1 MGILKQFF
9 NNTRKPNGWMGKL
22 MVNGM
27 NQGHAAVSDW
37 GLSYFPDVPGAAHSM
52 LADFGCG
59 GGRNT
64 AELLKRFPEARVTA
78 LDYSKVACDKTKQ
91 FNRNEVQ
98 AGRCNVVQGD
108 VSRLPFEAATFD
120 VITAFETVYFW
131 PGPVESFQEVWRV
144 LKPGGTFMIVNESDG
159 RNTKDE
165 KWAGIIDG
173 MRIFTQECALP
184 GFVDSKNE
192 EKTERNAGYLV
203 VSHSG
208 GGMLRQGTRKG
219 IRRTPANRGMRAHW
233 VVKGLDI
240 SEDVCHGMCP

>member
-37 GLSYFPDVPGAAHSM
+37 GLSYFPDVPGAAHSK

-173 MRIFTQECALP
+173 MRIFTQERLTQYLKDA
-184 GFVDSKNE
+184 GFSQIAAHVNRKQHWICLLA
-192 EKTERNAGYLV
+192 EKAR
-203 VSHSG
+203 
-208 GGMLRQGTRKG
+208 
-219 IRRTPANRGMRAHW
+219 
-233 VVKGLDI
+233 
-240 SEDVCHGMCP
+240 

>member
-173 MRIFTQECALP
+173 MRIFTQERLTQYLKRCRLFPDSRTCKSETTLDLSP
-184 GFVDSKNE
+184 GGESTVRGIADSKFGFIE
-192 EKTERNAGYLV
+192 ISYLQ
-203 VSHSG
+203 HRMEG
-208 GGMLRQGTRKG
+208 
-219 IRRTPANRGMRAHW
+219 
-233 VVKGLDI
+233 
-240 SEDVCHGMCP
+240 

>member
-9 NNTRKPNGWMGKL
+9 NNTRKPNGWMGKM
-22 MVNGM
+22 MVRGM

-37 GLSYFPDVPGAAHSM
+37 GLSYFPVVQKASHSM
-52 LADFGCG
+52 IADFGCG

-64 AELLKRFPEARVTA
+64 AALLKRFPAARVTA

-159 RNTKDE
+159 TKQADE
-165 KWAGIIDG
+165 KWTDIIDG
-173 MRIFTQECALP
+173 MRIFTQEQLTQYLKDA
-184 GFVDSKNE
+184 GFSQIAAHINRKQHWICLLA
-192 EKTERNAGYLV
+192 EKAR
-203 VSHSG
+203 
-208 GGMLRQGTRKG
+208 
-219 IRRTPANRGMRAHW
+219 
-233 VVKGLDI
+233 
-240 SEDVCHGMCP
+240 

>member
-78 LDYSKVACDKTKQ
+78 LDYSKVACDKTQ
-91 FNRNEVQ
+91 PFNRNEVQ

-159 RNTKDE
+159 TKQADE
-165 KWAGIIDG
+165 KWTDIIDG
-173 MRIFTQECALP
+173 MRIFTQERLTQYLKDPRWCQAPARRPPSAPALP
-184 GFVDSKNE
+184 GCQMALIWPRNLSK
-192 EKTERNAGYLV
+192 
-203 VSHSG
+203 
-208 GGMLRQGTRKG
+208 
-219 IRRTPANRGMRAHW
+219 
-233 VVKGLDI
+233 
-240 SEDVCHGMCP
+240 

>member
-9 NNTRKPNGWMGKL
+9 NNTRKPNGWMGKM
-22 MVNGM
+22 MVRGM

-37 GLSYFPDVPGAAHSM
+37 GLSYFPVVQKASHSM
-52 LADFGCG
+52 IADFGCG

-64 AELLKRFPEARVTA
+64 AALLKRFPAATVTA

-91 FNRNEVQ
+91 FNRHEVQ
-98 AGRCNVVQGD
+98 SGRCNVVQGD

-159 RNTKDE
+159 TK
-165 KWAGIIDG
+165 
-173 MRIFTQECALP
+173 
-184 GFVDSKNE
+184 
-192 EKTERNAGYLV
+192 
-203 VSHSG
+203 
-208 GGMLRQGTRKG
+208 
-219 IRRTPANRGMRAHW
+219 
-233 VVKGLDI
+233 
-240 SEDVCHGMCP
+240 

>member
-9 NNTRKPNGWMGKL
+9 NNTRKPNGWMGKM
-22 MVNGM
+22 MVRGM

-37 GLSYFPDVPGAAHSM
+37 GLSYFPVVQKASHSM
-52 LADFGCG
+52 IADFGCG

-64 AELLKRFPEARVTA
+64 AALLKRFPEARVTA

-91 FNRNEVQ
+91 FNRHEVQ
-98 AGRCNVVQGD
+98 SGRCNVVQGD

-159 RNTKDE
+159 TKQADE
-165 KWAGIIDG
+165 KWTDIIDG
-173 MRIFTQECALP
+173 MRIFTQEQLTQYLKDA
-184 GFVDSKNE
+184 GFSQIAAHINRKQHWICLLA
-192 EKTERNAGYLV
+192 EKAR
-203 VSHSG
+203 
-208 GGMLRQGTRKG
+208 
-219 IRRTPANRGMRAHW
+219 
-233 VVKGLDI
+233 
-240 SEDVCHGMCP
+240 

>member
-9 NNTRKPNGWMGKL
+9 NNTRKPDGWMGKM
-22 MVNGM
+22 MVNSM

-37 GLSYFPDVPGAAHSM
+37 GLSYFPDIPVAALCM
-52 LADFGCG
+52 VADFGCG

-144 LKPGGTFMIVNESDG
+144 LKSGGTFMIVNESDG
-159 RNTKDE
+159 TKQADE
-165 KWAGIIDG
+165 KWTDIIDG
-173 MRIFTQECALP
+173 MRIFTQEQLTQYLQDA
-184 GFVDSKNE
+184 GFAQIAAHVN
-192 EKTERNAGYLV
+192 
-203 VSHSG
+203 
-208 GGMLRQGTRKG
+208 RKQ
-219 IRRTPANRGMRAHW
+219 HW
-233 VVKGLDI
+233 VCLLAEKAR
-240 SEDVCHGMCP
+240 

>member
-165 KWAGIIDG
+165 NGLVSS
-173 MRIFTQECALP
+173 MECVFL
-184 GFVDSKNE
+184 
-192 EKTERNAGYLV
+192 RR
-203 VSHSG
+203 SG
-208 GGMLRQGTRKG
+208 
-219 IRRTPANRGMRAHW
+219 
-233 VVKGLDI
+233 
-240 SEDVCHGMCP
+240 

>member
-9 NNTRKPNGWMGKL
+9 NNTRKPNGWMGKM
-22 MVNGM
+22 MVRGM

-37 GLSYFPDVPGAAHSM
+37 GLSYFPVVQKASHSM
-52 LADFGCG
+52 IADFGCG

-64 AELLKRFPEARVTA
+64 AALLKRFPAATVTA

-91 FNRNEVQ
+91 FNRHEVQ
-98 AGRCNVVQGD
+98 SGRCNVVQGD

-159 RNTKDE
+159 TKQADE
-165 KWAGIIDG
+165 KWTDIIDG
-173 MRIFTQECALP
+173 MRIFTQEQLTQYLKDA
-184 GFVDSKNE
+184 GFSQIARSE
-192 EKTERNAGYLV
+192 ERRVGKEC
-203 VSHSG
+203 VSTCRSRWSPYH
-208 GGMLRQGTRKG
+208 
-219 IRRTPANRGMRAHW
+219 
-233 VVKGLDI
+233 
-240 SEDVCHGMCP
+240 

>member
-173 MRIFTQECALP
+173 MRIFTQERLTQYLKDAGFSQIAAHVNRKQHWIWSP
-184 GFVDSKNE
+184 GGESTVRGIADSKFGFIE
-192 EKTERNAGYLV
+192 ISYLQ
-203 VSHSG
+203 HRMEG
-208 GGMLRQGTRKG
+208 
-219 IRRTPANRGMRAHW
+219 
-233 VVKGLDI
+233 
-240 SEDVCHGMCP
+240 

>member
-159 RNTKDE
+159 TKQNAYFY
-165 KWAGIIDG
+165 AGAVDTILKRCRLFPDS
-173 MRIFTQECALP
+173 RTCKSETTLDLSP
-184 GFVDSKNE
+184 GGESTVSGTADSK
-192 EKTERNAGYLV
+192 
-203 VSHSG
+203 
-208 GGMLRQGTRKG
+208 
-219 IRRTPANRGMRAHW
+219 
-233 VVKGLDI
+233 
-240 SEDVCHGMCP
+240 

>member
-1 MGILKQFF
+1 M
-9 NNTRKPNGWMGKL
+9 
-22 MVNGM
+22 
-27 NQGHAAVSDW
+27 
-37 GLSYFPDVPGAAHSM
+37 
-52 LADFGCG
+52 
-59 GGRNT
+59 
-64 AELLKRFPEARVTA
+64 TA
-78 LDYSKVACDKTKQ
+78 LDYSKVACDKIKQ

-173 MRIFTQECALP
+173 MRIFTQERLTQYLKDA
-184 GFVDSKNE
+184 GFSQIAAHVNRKQHWICLLA
-192 EKTERNAGYLV
+192 EKAR
-203 VSHSG
+203 
-208 GGMLRQGTRKG
+208 
-219 IRRTPANRGMRAHW
+219 
-233 VVKGLDI
+233 
-240 SEDVCHGMCP
+240 

>member
-9 NNTRKPNGWMGKL
+9 NNTRKPNGWMGKM
-22 MVNGM
+22 MVRGM

-37 GLSYFPDVPGAAHSM
+37 GLSYFPVVQKASHSM
-52 LADFGCG
+52 IADFGCG

-64 AELLKRFPEARVTA
+64 AALLKRFPAATVTA

-91 FNRNEVQ
+91 FNRHEVQ
-98 AGRCNVVQGD
+98 SGRCNVVQGD

-159 RNTKDE
+159 TKQADE
-165 KWAGIIDG
+165 KWTDIIDG
-173 MRIFTQECALP
+173 MRIFTQEQLTQYLKDA
-184 GFVDSKNE
+184 GFSQIAAHVNRKQHWICLLA
-192 EKTERNAGYLV
+192 EKAR
-203 VSHSG
+203 
-208 GGMLRQGTRKG
+208 
-219 IRRTPANRGMRAHW
+219 
-233 VVKGLDI
+233 
-240 SEDVCHGMCP
+240 

>member
-144 LKPGGTFMIVNESDG
+144 LKPGGNESDG
-159 RNTKDE
+159 TKQADE
-165 KWAGIIDG
+165 KWTDIIDG
-173 MRIFTQECALP
+173 MRIFTQEQLMQYLQDA
-184 GFVDSKNE
+184 GFSRIAAHVNRKQHWLCLLA
-192 EKTERNAGYLV
+192 EKAR
-203 VSHSG
+203 
-208 GGMLRQGTRKG
+208 
-219 IRRTPANRGMRAHW
+219 
-233 VVKGLDI
+233 
-240 SEDVCHGMCP
+240 